1 MLLGSVILV
10 LLLLFFAI
18 YKLCVYLNKGD
29 SIKKKKIN
37 SIIIKGSL
45 IVSGL
50 LIFLI
55 LFNCFKGYFY
65 GSSYP
70 YCFYD
75 ENCFVYGSKGLLLR
89 LFYSLP
95 VVVILALLLSYII
108 IYKKKYK
115 KRILNEKLYK
125 IFKMGLIISGVTFLI
140 IVGSF
145 GIYYKCNFI
154 DNLVIY
160 DSSNKYYVRILKNK
174 MNVVVFEEQV
184 CIQAPC
190 IQMYDKKYS
199 IPFSNDT
206 LNKIQLSLKEIDQT
220 EYGEKVIIYDEKS
233 LKSSQSLALA
243 IINKNE
249 DYLK

>member
-1 MLLGSVILV
+1 MLLGSVIVV
-10 LLLLFFAI
+10 LLLLFLAI

-45 IVSGL
+45 IISVL

-70 YCFYD
+70 YCFYN
-75 ENCFVYGSKGLLLR
+75 ENCFVYDSKGLLLR

-95 VVVILALLLSYII
+95 VVVILALSLSYII

-115 KRILNEKLYK
+115 KKILNEKLYK

-184 CIQAPC
+184 CIQEPC

-220 EYGEKVIIYDEKS
+220 KHGEKVIIYDENS